1 VFKLVPKEMFFA
13 RILRARLA
21 VGRHCRLESRAR
33 VQHLPARL
41 PHRLI
46 AATVGVAIPRDPKL

>member
-1 VFKLVPKEMFFA
+1 MFFA